1 MAGSEKPRRCLFRPV
16 RANACSNAGGGDGEH
31 RFCWVGAATGDDR
44 RARPILAARMLDEGD
59 WAKGARDLVST
70 ASDPQSGILRRRPAK
85 MLNQASAKAMPKP
98 AALVSKSELY

>member
-1 MAGSEKPRRCLFRPV
+1 
-16 RANACSNAGGGDGEH
+16 
-31 RFCWVGAATGDDR
+31 
-44 RARPILAARMLDEGD
+44 MLDEGD